1 MGTVIWRTVINVCG
15 ARGAGPARR
24 TLTLEPQGGLLAA
37 APVVAGIR
45 EAGVLR
51 NLTVGS

>member
-15 ARGAGPARR
+15 AGGASPARR
-24 TLTLEPQGGLLAA
+24 TFTLKAQRSLLAA
-37 APVVAGIR
+37 ASVVAGIR

-51 NLTVGS
+51 NFTVGS